1 MYAASREM
9 LANTRGEDRR
19 GAASSRDASRDARS
33 ADRRRGERRI
43 RKGDSRRNGNEMEE
57 GGAGGE
63 EESETFYERGLPPGR
78 PALLRL
84 TGDRFA
90 SRRFRLD
97 VGNRS
102 RGSQPRG
109 EKP

>member
-1 MYAASREM
+1 
-9 LANTRGEDRR
+9 
-19 GAASSRDASRDARS
+19 
-33 ADRRRGERRI
+33 
-43 RKGDSRRNGNEMEE
+43 MEE